1 MLRFLIADKT
11 LTSYE
16 NIPDQNLEFV
26 DDNLAVL
33 LKSLVC
39 YVQVL
44 HFKIHRIILLLG
56 QIFGEISYVFYSFQN
71 TLNKVFLRLINA

>member
-33 LKSLVC
+33 LKTLVC

-44 HFKIHRIILLLG
+44 YFKIHRIGVTFFYWDKYLEQFLMYSTAFKYFLG
-56 QIFGEISYVFYSFQN
+56 
-71 TLNKVFLRLINA
+71 